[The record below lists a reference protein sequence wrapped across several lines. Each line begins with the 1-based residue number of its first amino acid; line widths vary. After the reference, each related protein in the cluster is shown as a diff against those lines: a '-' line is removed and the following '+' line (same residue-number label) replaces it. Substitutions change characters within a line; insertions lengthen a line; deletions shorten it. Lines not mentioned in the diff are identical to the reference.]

1 MLTYL
6 APAWI
11 SMFNLVK
18 FLGWKKVMVKLQ
30 SLMLQT
36 RPENVA
42 NICINELCLKKAIT
56 LFPVLNGSPG
66 NLGGRGALFVETG
79 FYADISWESRCN
91 IEINV

>member
-42 NICINELCLKKAIT
+42 NICTNELCLKKAIT
-56 LFPVLNGSPG
+56 LFPALKGS
-66 NLGGRGALFVETG
+66 LGGGGRALCVEMG
-79 FYADISWESRCN
+79 FTRTFPGIQDATLK
-91 IEINV
+91 

>member
-30 SLMLQT
+30 SLTLQT
-36 RPENVA
+36 QPENVA
-42 NICINELCLKKAIT
+42 NISINELCLKKAIT
-56 LFPVLNGSPG
+56 LFPALNGSPG
-66 NLGGRGALFVETG
+66 GLTG
-79 FYADISWESRCN
+79 VREVCEVRQG
-91 IEINV
+91 